1 MRPLHF
7 WRAGMRGK
15 VMNWLSHC
23 LLASAL
29 FAVGAARAQGEA
41 GEPGTPINARPASV
55 QTPSTAEPAKP
66 KGNPILFAPASAA
79 TAKPLSVQQRDER
92 QFLRDAAATRRFQS
106 DASRLALSKS
116 SNPGVRSVAT
126 TLIEHHA
133 KSGNELLY
141 LLQVRGMAPPM
152 LANDQRKT
160 LNRLGKLQGSKFD
173 RAYMAEV
180 AVKNQQQD
188 VQTFERASANT
199 RDPQLKAW
207 IERMLPSRRYNIT
220 AGAQIAQPNVKLAK
234 AASGGSASVKAP
246 PRQVAAATSRDDTAL
261 SRVSLHGQAMSPGPS
276 PLGLSRPIAA
286 WAIGSNIR

>member
-7 WRAGMRGK
+7 WRTGMRGK
-15 VMNWLSHC
+15 VMKRLGLC

-29 FAVGAARAQGEA
+29 LALGVARAQGEA
-41 GEPGTPINARPASV
+41 GESSPPVNARHGSTQGPA
-55 QTPSTAEPAKP
+55 TAEPAKP
-66 KGNPILFAPASAA
+66 KVNPILFAPASAA
-79 TAKPLSVQQRDER
+79 TARPLSVQQRDER

-116 SNPGVRSVAT
+116 SNPGVRSFAA

-133 KSGNELLY
+133 ESGNELLY

-152 LANDQRKT
+152 LANDKRKT
-160 LNRLGKLQGSKFD
+160 LNRLGKLQGAKFD

-207 IERMLPSRRYNIT
+207 IDRMLPSRRYNLT
-220 AGAQIAQPNVKLAK
+220 AGAQFARPAVKL
-234 AASGGSASVKAP
+234 V
-246 PRQVAAATSRDDTAL
+246 RAAAPS
-261 SRVSLHGQAMSPGPS
+261 SPGV
-276 PLGLSRPIAA
+276 SRPIAA
-286 WAIGSNIR
+286 WATGSNIR